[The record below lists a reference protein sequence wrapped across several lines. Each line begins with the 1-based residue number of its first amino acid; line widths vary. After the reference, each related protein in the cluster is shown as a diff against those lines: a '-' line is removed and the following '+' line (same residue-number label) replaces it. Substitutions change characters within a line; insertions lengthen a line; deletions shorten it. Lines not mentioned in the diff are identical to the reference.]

1 MKSNLKVLLS
11 TIGVAALLA
20 SPVMADSSGRHS
32 STVHRHIAPA
42 TVYLPGNAYGYK
54 GRSLE
59 TNSDSWCATQ
69 PYSWDACHDPRENP
83 QQ

>member
-11 TIGVAALLA
+11 AAGVAVFLA
-20 SPVMADSSGRHS
+20 SPAMAKSAARHHS
-32 STVHRHIAPA
+32 AVHHYTAPA
-42 TVYLPGNAYGYK
+42 SVYVPGNAYGYK

-59 TNSDSWCATQ
+59 TSSNRWCATH

-83 QQ
+83 QL

>member
-1 MKSNLKVLLS
+1 MKSHLKILLS
-11 TIGVAALLA
+11 AIGVAALLA
-20 SPVMADSSGRHS
+20 PAAMADSSVRHR
-32 STVHRHIAPA
+32 STVRHTAPA
-42 TVYLPGNAYGYK
+42 SVYVVPGNAYGYK

-59 TNSDSWCATQ
+59 TGSDRWCATH